1 MIWQTSVH
9 WKYHLTKNNIIS
21 EWQHVVKIYTI
32 TEIWHYKPTLAHQ
45 PRARAK
51 KMMSPLLT
59 LKHTHYRLDL
69 LVQFYCPWQTVG
81 QAISHRASSHCF
93 LIQTVRG
100 WHLRPVYGILSY
112 LTFSSAKPEQVKVYS
127 SPVTCTHLLR
137 TKAKKL
143 AEGGIIYSRGT
154 NVKSLSINLLNT
166 KKMFILFKIAH

>member
-1 MIWQTSVH
+1 MIIDSSAFALSLVLQCSNCRMWFDRQGCTGSTIWQ
-9 WKYHLTKNNIIS
+9 KIIS
-21 EWQHVVKIYTI
+21 YQSDSMLSKYTPSQKSDSTSLHSLISLVHV
-32 TEIWHYKPTLAHQ
+32 Q
-45 PRARAK
+45 RK

-69 LVQFYCPWQTVG
+69 LVQFYCPWQTGG

-137 TKAKKL
+137 TKAKSWQR
-143 AEGGIIYSRGT
+143 EG
-154 NVKSLSINLLNT
+154 
-166 KKMFILFKIAH
+166 